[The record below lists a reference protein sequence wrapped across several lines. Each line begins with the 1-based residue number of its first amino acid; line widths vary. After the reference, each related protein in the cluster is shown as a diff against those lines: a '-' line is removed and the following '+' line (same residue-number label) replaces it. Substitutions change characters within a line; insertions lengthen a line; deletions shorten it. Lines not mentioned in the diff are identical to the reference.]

1 MECSMVD
8 SAGSFDQDC
17 AEKEQAHRWPAGGI
31 NTTCVPLDAPE
42 ARGETAGGFRPLAT
56 VLTWKHCSSWFIT
69 HASSSSLDTRP
80 RAPLPDPTVLLAAA
94 LESAPEA
101 ASPAW

>member
-1 MECSMVD
+1 M
-8 SAGSFDQDC
+8 AGKWKKHDWRANRFP
-17 AEKEQAHRWPAGGI
+17 KAH
-31 NTTCVPLDAPE
+31 
-42 ARGETAGGFRPLAT
+42 GETAGGFRPLAA
-56 VLTWKHCSSWFIT
+56 VLTWKHCSSWFMT

-80 RAPLPDPTVLLAAA
+80 RALLPDPTVLLAAA